1 VLERPGLS
9 EDAAEMY
16 RKSLELDPESPSAHY
31 NLAASL
37 VQSGEFAEAERH
49 FRAALEKKPNTQ
61 TYTGLGIAL
70 WQQDRQDEAIV
81 SLRKAIDVDPQN
93 AAAYDHL
100 GTLLIQQGKLEE
112 AASTYGL
119 LVRNRPSAA
128 AHQELAQVLMRLGRT
143 DEARKE
149 MDMAK
154 ALGGNSGEAL

>member
-1 VLERPGLS
+1 MRGATSSPKP
-9 EDAAEMY
+9 DA
-16 RKSLELDPESPSAHY
+16 SSAP
-31 NLAASL
+31 
-37 VQSGEFAEAERH
+37 
-49 FRAALEKKPNTQ
+49 ALEKNPNTQ

-112 AASTYGL
+112 AASTYRL

-128 AHQELAQVLMRLGRT
+128 AHQELGQVLMRLGRT